1 MKPAFFDLCREPD
14 YVLFQYADSS
24 VRFEEP
30 DSLEERREK
39 IGFERVGGAFAVTL
53 YPTERPYLRVKLRW
67 DGDLSSGLL
76 CLGESW
82 ERSGINP
89 KRDLECLWTG
99 IEPRRRMPWYFHL
112 FDGAALH
119 SFGVKTGGAVF
130 AWFECDA
137 SGITLWLDARCG
149 GQATELCEPLLA
161 CEVVCREGREG
172 ELPFLAARDFCRMMC
187 EKPNLP
193 KEPVY
198 GLNNW
203 YWAYG
208 KITHDSVMEEC
219 DYLSEM
225 TIDVACRPH
234 MVIDAGWQQN
244 YCSHRFGSY
253 IGGPWEHGN
262 TGFPDIAGT
271 AEAIHAHGARAGIW
285 IRPLITCA
293 NVPPEAVGIRKCD
306 GGGVPLDPSH
316 PFVRERIAA
325 DVSRLR
331 SWGYDLI
338 KHDFTAYDTVRSV
351 TAADASLPAFY
362 DKHHPTAYI
371 MRELYRLI
379 EDAAGGATVLGCSTF
394 GHLAAG
400 IHAIQ
405 RVGADTSG
413 RNFEVTRACGVGTL
427 VRLPQNGTFFAHDP
441 DCAALTAKVSHARNL
456 DFLEAAAVS
465 GAVTIASVTPH
476 TLTPEEMVR
485 IRGIFKTASEGGLGA
500 IPTDWLGHQEPSVF
514 ETPDGR
520 RFSFDWYSDY
530 RGVRQF
536 YSWGN

>member
-1 MKPAFFDLCREPD
+1 MKPAFFDICREPD
-14 YVLFQYADSS
+14 YILFQYPDSV

-39 IGFERVGGAFAVTL
+39 IEFKKNGDALSVIL
-53 YPTERPYLRVKLRW
+53 YPTSRPYLRVKLRW
-67 DGDLSSGLL
+67 DGDLSSGLF
-76 CLGESW
+76 CLGDCW
-82 ERSGINP
+82 GASGINP
-89 KRDLECLWTG
+89 KRDFEGLWTG

-119 SFGVKTGGAVF
+119 SFGVKTGSSVF

-149 GQATELCEPLLA
+149 GQAVELTEPLLA
-161 CEVVCREGREG
+161 CDIVCREGQEN
-172 ELPFLAARDFCRMMC
+172 ELPYRAAESFCRVMC

-193 KEPVY
+193 KEPVF
-198 GLNNW
+198 GINNW

-208 KITHDSVMEEC
+208 NITHEGVMEEC
-219 DYLSEM
+219 DYLTEM
-225 TIDVACRPH
+225 TADAACRPH

-244 YCSHRFGSY
+244 FFSNRHGIY

-262 TGFPDIAGT
+262 SGFPDIAGT

-285 IRPLITCA
+285 IRPLITCKT
-293 NVPPEAVGIRKCD
+293 VPADAIGIRKPD
-306 GGGVPLDPSH
+306 GGVGLDPSH
-316 PFVRERIAA
+316 PFTREQIAA
-325 DVSRLR
+325 DIARLR

-351 TAADASLPAFY
+351 FTSDASLPAFY

-379 EDAAGGATVLGCSTF
+379 EDSAGGATILGCSTF

-400 IHAIQ
+400 IHSIQ
-405 RVGADTSG
+405 RVGGDTSG
-413 RNFEVTRACGVGTL
+413 RNFEVTRSCGVGTF
-427 VRLPQNGTFFAHDP
+427 VRLPQNGTFFLHDP
-441 DCAALTAKVSHARNL
+441 DCAAITAKVSHSLNL
-456 DFLEAAAVS
+456 DFLEAAAIT
-465 GAVTIASVTPH
+465 GATTIASVTPK
-476 TLTPEEMVR
+476 TLTSEEMAR
-485 IRGIFKTASEGGLGA
+485 IRKIFKVASEGGFGA
-500 IPTDWLGHQEPSVF
+500 IPADWLGHQEPSVF
-514 ETPDGR
+514 ETADGR

-536 YSWGN
+536 YSWNN